1 METNISRKYTC
12 DVRKWKSGKNER
24 GKRSQTGIKGRNR
37 KESGGK
43 KKRRTSNTTPTTT
56 TNLFEIAAVA
66 AASVSRVLLLLAWQ
80 FEHPPSGV
88 FALLNGA
95 WQLLEELGRY

>member
-24 GKRSQTGIKGRNR
+24 GK
-37 KESGGK
+37 
-43 KKRRTSNTTPTTT
+43 TTT